1 MRRAARIDAN
11 HGEIVAALRAIPGCT
26 VTSLAGVG
34 NGCPDLVAGY
44 KGRNYLLEIKP
55 PGGVRGGISRQT
67 LTDAEQQWHRTW
79 RGQRAIVTTIEQAL
93 YAIGAASAPAARKCT
108 QEPRKPA

>member
-11 HGEIVAALRAIPGCT
+11 HREIVKALRDIPGCT

-34 NGCPDLVAGY
+34 NGCPDLVVGY
-44 KGRNYLLEIKP
+44 KGRNYLLEVKP

-67 LTDAEQQWHRTW
+67 LTDAELAWHRSW
-79 RGQRAIVTTIEQAL
+79 RGQREIVTTIEQAF
-93 YAIGAASAPAARKCT
+93 YSIGAVSDARKGT
-108 QEPRKPA
+108 